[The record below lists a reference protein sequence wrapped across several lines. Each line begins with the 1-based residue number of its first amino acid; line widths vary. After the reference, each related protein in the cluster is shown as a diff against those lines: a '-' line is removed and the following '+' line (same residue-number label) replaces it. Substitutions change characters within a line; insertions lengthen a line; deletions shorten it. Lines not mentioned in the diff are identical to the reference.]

1 MKYLI
6 TPPWICFKA
15 IRRVAAAGADEPVG
29 CIYEATGRALFDTL
43 VNISSFWPH
52 VVSLTSTIDSAK
64 PVLRHPARPGELA
77 GALQGTQE

>member
-1 MKYLI
+1 M
-6 TPPWICFKA
+6 
-15 IRRVAAAGADEPVG
+15 G

-77 GALQGTQE
+77 GALQGTQEYVMGLAFWKQSRSEGGELT